1 MRRFACERWFRGTLV
16 PVLLLGWLLLP
27 VLFQTRM
34 GFQSGARWAWEW
46 SYFALTAL
54 AAAGLRRYR
63 WNGRGAG
70 CGARCSRP
78 LRRWAPPFARMFCWA
93 GRWQYWQWPCW
104 CARLPLLPRLL
115 SAAALVPLCAWV
127 LLSILVLPLGA
138 TARYLVDDPAGAPR
152 QYAEVTIVAPGA
164 MGRVRYHAV
173 EQYAL
178 VELDPVARLSWV
190 TGRDSALPGA
200 GPTAIWCGTISAA
213 QRQFFRPGQALD
225 GGLPAQRRGPVG
237 TGFPIDHLHRT
248 MAAGVFGAL
257 SRVVEGAAALHVG
270 GAAGIKR
277 AVPAAQHIDPIRHEP
292 FQACA

>member
-1 MRRFACERWFRGTLV
+1 
-16 PVLLLGWLLLP
+16 
-27 VLFQTRM
+27 M

-63 WNGRGAG
+63 WNGRGGLWCALLSPAAAL
-70 CGARCSRP
+70 GA
-78 LRRWAPPFARMFCWA
+78 AFCQNVLLGGA
-93 GRWQYWQWPCW
+93 LAVLAVALLVR
-104 CARLPLLPRLL
+104 ARLPLLPRLL

-190 TGRDSALPGA
+190 TGRDSTPSGSGTYGYLVRDYLSGTAPVFPTGSGA
-200 GPTAIWCGTISAA
+200 
-213 QRQFFRPGQALD
+213 
-225 GGLPAQRRGPVG
+225 
-237 TGFPIDHLHRT
+237 
-248 MAAGVFGAL
+248 
-257 SRVVEGAAALHVG
+257 
-270 GAAGIKR
+270 
-277 AVPAAQHIDPIRHEP
+277 
-292 FQACA
+292 

>member
-16 PVLLLGWLLLP
+16 PVLLLLGWLLLP

-63 WNGRGAG
+63 WNGRGGLWCALLSPAAAL
-70 CGARCSRP
+70 GA
-78 LRRWAPPFARMFCWA
+78 AFCQNVLLGGA
-93 GRWQYWQWPCW
+93 LAVLAVALLVR
-104 CARLPLLPRLL
+104 ARLPLLPRLL

-152 QYAEVTIVAPGA
+152 QYAEVTIVDPGA

-178 VELDPVARLSWV
+178 VELDPVVRLSWV
-190 TGRDSALPGA
+190 TGRDSAPSGSGTYGYLVRDYLSGTAPVFPTGSGA
-200 GPTAIWCGTISAA
+200 
-213 QRQFFRPGQALD
+213 
-225 GGLPAQRRGPVG
+225 
-237 TGFPIDHLHRT
+237 
-248 MAAGVFGAL
+248 
-257 SRVVEGAAALHVG
+257 
-270 GAAGIKR
+270 
-277 AVPAAQHIDPIRHEP
+277 
-292 FQACA
+292 

>member
-63 WNGRGAG
+63 WNGRGG
-70 CGARCSRP
+70 
-78 LRRWAPPFARMFCWA
+78 L
-93 GRWQYWQWPCW
+93 W
-104 CARLPLLPRLL
+104 CALL
-115 SAAALVPLCAWV
+115 SPAAPLCAWV

-190 TGRDSALPGA
+190 TGRDSAPSGSGTYGYLVRDYLSGTAPVFPTGSGA
-200 GPTAIWCGTISAA
+200 
-213 QRQFFRPGQALD
+213 
-225 GGLPAQRRGPVG
+225 
-237 TGFPIDHLHRT
+237 
-248 MAAGVFGAL
+248 
-257 SRVVEGAAALHVG
+257 
-270 GAAGIKR
+270 
-277 AVPAAQHIDPIRHEP
+277 
-292 FQACA
+292 